1 MLKKKE
7 INYENKIFMIF
18 KVLEDILLKH
28 NIKNK
33 DMQLYWDFL
42 LKAEEC
48 NYYLD
53 YKYDYKITYM
63 LEKGKQKEKEVNSD
77 E

>member
-18 KVLEDILLKH
+18 KVLERLLLKH

-33 DMQLYWDFL
+33 DMQLYWDSL
-42 LKAEEC
+42 LKAVEC
-48 NYYLD
+48 NCYLD

-63 LEKGKQKEKEVNSD
+63 LEKGKEKEKEVNSD

>member
-18 KVLEDILLKH
+18 KALERILLKH

-33 DMQLYWDFL
+33 DMQFYWDCL
-42 LKAEEC
+42 LKAEDC

-63 LEKGKQKEKEVNSD
+63 LEKGKEKAKEVTDN